1 MNFVNSTLLII
12 FIAVIVIIPQDR
24 LDEQL
29 IKAKTLYSHEEY
41 FSSITEL
48 KRLIFFDTNKKYSYT
63 ANELIGECYKQ
74 GAKFSDA
81 LNYFTRAE
89 IATTIPSEIY
99 NGRINMIKI
108 NILRRTTGRALSLI
122 DALEKDPRFTMK
134 KEEINYWKG
143 WAYIFS
149 DEWDKA
155 SDQFGRISP
164 KSELKR
170 FCDSIDNQKYSVIKA
185 KLLSYFVPG
194 AGQLYTG
201 NYLSGI
207 LSLGWNI
214 LWGYTTITAFQAN
227 RIFDGIMVG
236 DLLWLR
242 FYNGNTQNAEKF
254 AVEKNLE
261 ISNNA
266 LIYLQN
272 VYTGVKP

>member
-1 MNFVNSTLLII
+1 MNSVNSTLLII
-12 FIAVIVIIPQDR
+12 LLAVTAIIPQDR
-24 LDEQL
+24 LDQQL
-29 IKAKTLYSHEEY
+29 SKAKTMYSHEEY
-41 FSSITEL
+41 FNSITEL
-48 KRLIFFDTNKKYSYT
+48 KRLIFFDTNKRYTYT
-63 ANELIGECYKQ
+63 ANELIGECYQK
-74 GAKFSDA
+74 GAKFKEA
-81 LNYFTRAE
+81 LSYFTRAE
-89 IATTIPSEIY
+89 IATTKPEEVY
-99 NGRINMIKI
+99 TCRINMIRI
-108 NILRRTTGRALSLI
+108 NILRRTTGRALSLL
-122 DALEKDPRFTMK
+122 DALENDPRFTMK

-155 SDQFGRISP
+155 SDQFGRISTEN
-164 KSELKR
+164 ELKR

-185 KLLSYFVPG
+185 KLLSFFVPG
-194 AGQLYTG
+194 AGQIYTG

-227 RIFDGIMVG
+227 RIFDGIMVA

-242 FYNGNTQNAEKF
+242 FYNGNNQNAEKF
-254 AVEKNLE
+254 AVEKNSE

-272 VYTGVKP
+272 VYTGEKP

>member
-1 MNFVNSTLLII
+1 
-12 FIAVIVIIPQDR
+12 

-29 IKAKTLYSHEEY
+29 IKAKTLYFQEEY
-41 FSSITEL
+41 FNSITEL
-48 KRLIFFDTNKKYSYT
+48 KRLIFFDSNKKYSYT
-63 ANELIGECYKQ
+63 ANELIGECYKK
-74 GAKFSDA
+74 GGKLSDA

-89 IATTIPSEIY
+89 IAAVTPEDIY
-99 NGRINMIKI
+99 TCRINIIKI
-108 NILRRTTGRALSLI
+108 NIMRRTTGRALSLI
-122 DALEKDPRFTMK
+122 DTLENDPRFTMK

-155 SDQFGRISP
+155 SDQFGRVSP
-164 KSELKR
+164 ESELKR

-194 AGQLYTG
+194 AGQIYTG

-242 FYNGNTQNAEKF
+242 FYNGNNQNAEKF
-254 AVEKNLE
+254 AIEKNLE

-272 VYTGVKP
+272 VYTGEKP

>member
-1 MNFVNSTLLII
+1 MNFVNNALLII
-12 FIAVIVIIPQDR
+12 LFAVIVIIPQDR

-29 IKAKTLYSHEEY
+29 TKAKTLYSHEEY

-48 KRLIFFDTNKKYSYT
+48 KRLIFFDSNKKYSYT
-63 ANELIGECYKQ
+63 ANELIGECYKK
-74 GAKFSDA
+74 GGKFSDA

-89 IATTIPSEIY
+89 IATTIPGEIY
-99 NGRINMIKI
+99 NCRINMIKI

-164 KSELKR
+164 ESELKR

-194 AGQLYTG
+194 AGQIYTG

-227 RIFDGIMVG
+227 RIFDGIMVA

-242 FYNGNTQNAEKF
+242 FYNGNNQNAEKF
-254 AVEKNLE
+254 AIEKNLE

-272 VYTGVKP
+272 VYQGEKP

>member
-12 FIAVIVIIPQDR
+12 LFAVIVIIPQDR

-29 IKAKTLYSHEEY
+29 IEAKTLYSHEEY

-99 NGRINMIKI
+99 NCRINMIKI

-164 KSELKR
+164 ESELKR
-170 FCDSIDNQKYSVIKA
+170 FCDSIDNKKYSVIKA

-194 AGQLYTG
+194 AGQVYTG

-242 FYNGNTQNAEKF
+242 FYNGNNQNAEKF

>member
-12 FIAVIVIIPQDR
+12 FIAVIVIMPQDR
-24 LDEQL
+24 LEEQL
-29 IKAKTLYSHEEY
+29 TKAKTLYSREEY

-99 NGRINMIKI
+99 NCRINMIKI

-164 KSELKR
+164 ESELKR
-170 FCDSIDNQKYSVIKA
+170 FCDSIDNKKYSVIKA

-194 AGQLYTG
+194 AGQVYTG

-242 FYNGNTQNAEKF
+242 FYNGNNQNAEKF